1 MIPRKSLAAVALALA
16 AVGTT
21 AAVPT
26 GHEPAHAGGS
36 ALVPDGPVRLE
47 CWQEGRKIIERAD
60 LAGPALGPA
69 GAGGTIRFG
78 QDGRNGPEA
87 ILVTSAT
94 TACLITR

>member
-1 MIPRKSLAAVALALA
+1 MIPRNSLAAAAALALA
-16 AVGTT
+16 AVGAT

-26 GHEPAHAGGS
+26 GHDPAPAGS

-47 CWQEGRKIIERAD
+47 CWQDGTKIIERTD

-69 GAGGTIRFG
+69 GTDGTIRFG
-78 QDGRNGPEA
+78 RNDPDGPEA
-87 ILVTSAT
+87 ILVTSAA